1 MINGKPVAVSV
12 GPVLRS
18 NAIRDAAGF
27 RFEEFTNQV
36 QYAQLTRALN
46 RHAVKQLPPLDA
58 SWVNQPVQA
67 LLAVTIGQN
76 SVEDVVAVE
85 LKRGDALM
93 DDEIILRAEQI
104 SMLFPGTLALDRV
117 DYRVW
122 RGKVN
127 VIIGENGAG
136 KSTLMKILAG
146 VQQPTA
152 GSLFLNGEPLTLSS
166 TRDAARHGIGMVH
179 QELNLFENLT
189 VAENLFLGREIQRG
203 LAPINEAEQA
213 RRTAA
218 LMARLDQPISP
229 HERVGNLKVGQQQLV
244 EIAKALAEDA
254 DILIL
259 DEPTSALSKTEV
271 EILFRVIR
279 DLTQQ
284 GVTVIYI
291 SHRLEELMAIGDVI
305 TILRDGRFQAEAP
318 VSSIDVPWIV
328 REMLGSEP
336 VTTFLPEAREFGA
349 PVLEAQHIT
358 CVSPNGNTL
367 VNDVSF
373 QVRAG
378 EIVGIYGLMGAG
390 RTELFECL
398 LGSQRHYLG
407 KLWLDSK
414 PLPTRL
420 PTADRIRMG
429 MSLVP
434 EDRKRAGIFPVSSVA
449 SNLTIASLWRR
460 LSHRFAI
467 AHQAEQQ
474 AVSQTVGNLAIK
486 ISSPDVAIS
495 ALSGGN
501 QQKVVI
507 GRALLTNPR
516 LLLLDEP
523 SRGID
528 VGAKAEVFRMMV
540 ALSQQGIA
548 VLFSTSDLKE
558 IMAVADRILV
568 MSGGKLTA
576 DLPRDQAEE
585 AALVKASAQ
594 GF

>member
-1 MINGKPVAVSV
+1 M
-12 GPVLRS
+12 R
-18 NAIRDAAGF
+18 
-27 RFEEFTNQV
+27 
-36 QYAQLTRALN
+36 
-46 RHAVKQLPPLDA
+46 
-58 SWVNQPVQA
+58 
-67 LLAVTIGQN
+67 
-76 SVEDVVAVE
+76 
-85 LKRGDALM
+85 
-93 DDEIILRAEQI
+93 DEIVLQAENI

-146 VQQPTA
+146 VQQPTS
-152 GSLFLNGEPLTLSS
+152 GKIFLNGEEVTFSS

-179 QELNLFENLT
+179 QELNLFENLS
-189 VAENLFLGREIQRG
+189 VAENIFLGRELQKG
-203 LAPINEAEQA
+203 LMPINEAEQI
-213 RRTAA
+213 RRAAA
-218 LMARLDQPISP
+218 LMQRLDQPISAR
-229 HERVGNLKVGQQQLV
+229 ELVGNLKVGQQQLV
-244 EIAKALAEDA
+244 EIAKALAENA

-279 DLTQQ
+279 ELTRQ
-284 GVTVIYI
+284 GVSVIYI

-305 TILRDGRFQAEAP
+305 TILRDGRFQAEAK
-318 VSSIDVPWIV
+318 VSEIDVPWIV

-336 VTTFLPEAREFGA
+336 VGTFLPPGRTFGA
-349 PVLEAQHIT
+349 PVLEAEHIT
-358 CVSPNGNTL
+358 CVSASGNTV

-398 LGSQRHYLG
+398 LGSQRNYLG

-414 PLPTRL
+414 PVPTRL
-420 PTADRIRMG
+420 PPAERIRMG

-434 EDRKRAGIFPVSSVA
+434 EDRKRAGIFPLSSVA

-467 AHQAEQQ
+467 AQQEEQQ
-474 AVSQTVGNLAIK
+474 AVASTVGNLAIK
-486 ISSPDVAIS
+486 VSSPEVAIN

-507 GRALLTNPR
+507 GRSLLTRPR

-540 ALSQQGIA
+540 QLSEQGIA

-558 IMAVADRILV
+558 IMAVSDRILV

-576 DLPRDQAEE
+576 DLPRDAAEE

>member
-1 MINGKPVAVSV
+1 MS
-12 GPVLRS
+12 
-18 NAIRDAAGF
+18 
-27 RFEEFTNQV
+27 
-36 QYAQLTRALN
+36 
-46 RHAVKQLPPLDA
+46 
-58 SWVNQPVQA
+58 
-67 LLAVTIGQN
+67 
-76 SVEDVVAVE
+76 
-85 LKRGDALM
+85 
-93 DDEIILRAEQI
+93 DEIILQAKQM

-146 VQQPTA
+146 VQQPTS
-152 GSLFLNGEPLTLSS
+152 GEMFLNGEKVVLSS

-179 QELNLFENLT
+179 QELNLFENLS
-189 VAENLFLGREIQRG
+189 VAENIFLGREIQRG
-203 LAPINEAEQA
+203 ISPINEAEQK

-218 LMARLDQPISP
+218 LLQRLDQPISP
-229 HERVGNLKVGQQQLV
+229 DEIVGNLKVGQQQLV
-244 EIAKALAEDA
+244 EIAKALAENA

-279 DLTQQ
+279 ELTRQ
-284 GVTVIYI
+284 GVSIIYI

-305 TILRDGRFQAEAP
+305 TILRDGRFQAEAK
-318 VSSIDVPWIV
+318 VSEIDVPWIV

-336 VTTFLPEAREFGA
+336 VSNFLPPNRQFGA
-349 PVLEAQHIT
+349 AVLEAEHIT
-358 CVSPNGNTL
+358 CVSAHGNTL
-367 VNDVSF
+367 VDDVSF
-373 QVRAG
+373 NVRAG

-398 LGSQRHYLG
+398 LGGQRNYLG

-420 PTADRIRMG
+420 PTAERIRMG

-460 LSHRFAI
+460 LSHRTVI
-467 AHQAEQQ
+467 SEQAERE
-474 AVSQTVGNLAIK
+474 AVNSTVGNLAIK

-507 GRALLTNPR
+507 GRSLLTNPR

-540 ALSQQGIA
+540 KLSEQGIA
-548 VLFSTSDLKE
+548 VVFSTSDLKE

-576 DLPRDQAEE
+576 DLPRAEAEE